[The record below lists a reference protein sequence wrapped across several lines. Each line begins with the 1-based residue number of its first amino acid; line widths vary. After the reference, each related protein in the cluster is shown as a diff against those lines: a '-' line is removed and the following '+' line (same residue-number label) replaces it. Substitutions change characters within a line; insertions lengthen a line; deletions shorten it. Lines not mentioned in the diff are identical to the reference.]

1 MTRSMFTTGLVLA
14 AGRSSRLGQP
24 KQLLPLRGRTL
35 LDNTLDVARSCGF
48 DQLIVAL
55 GGAAA
60 EVLDHVDLSGCV
72 VADNEHYSTGCSSSI
87 VAALDFVDE
96 RAEGLVLMLGD
107 QPDVDRLSVESLV
120 ATAQDHQAPIA
131 VCQYDDGLGHP
142 FWFSRSIF
150 DALRELHGDKGVWK
164 MIESDHWPVVDVNIG
179 GPVPL
184 DVDTWEDYERLT
196 GATS

>member
-1 MTRSMFTTGLVLA
+1 VFTTGLVLA

-24 KQLLPLRGRTL
+24 KQLLPYRGRTL

-72 VADNEHYSTGCSSSI
+72 VADNVHYTTGCSSSI
-87 VAALDFVDE
+87 VAALDVVDDG
-96 RAEGLVLMLGD
+96 ADGLVLMLGD
-107 QPDVDRLSVESLV
+107 QPDVDRSSVESLV
-120 ATAQDHQAPIA
+120 ETARGQGAPIA
-131 VCQYDDGLGHP
+131 VCKYDDGRGHP
-142 FWFSRSIF
+142 FWFSRSTF
-150 DALRELHGDKGVWK
+150 DALRELQGDKAVWK
-164 MIESDHWPVVDVNIG
+164 MIESDHWPVVDVRVV

-196 GATS
+196 GVTS